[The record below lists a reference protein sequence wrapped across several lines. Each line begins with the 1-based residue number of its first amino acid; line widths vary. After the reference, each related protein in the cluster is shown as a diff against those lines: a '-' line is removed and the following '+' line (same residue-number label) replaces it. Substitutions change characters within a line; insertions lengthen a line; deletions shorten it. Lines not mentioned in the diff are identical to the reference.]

1 VAATFSPGTFGDGMF
16 ARAPAPTYAGARRL
30 DERLVRAAVAWSLR
44 PATSFEQA
52 ADDLVALAG
61 GNRSAL
67 ELAIRRVRGSGI
79 RSPEAAEVDTTGGRA
94 AAVLR
99 LALARGNWAW

>member
-1 VAATFSPGTFGDGMF
+1 MAAIISPAAFGG
-16 ARAPAPTYAGARRL
+16 RTLPPAPAYAGSRRL
-30 DERLVRAAVAWSLR
+30 DERLVRAAVAWSLH
-44 PATSFEQA
+44 PATELEQA

-67 ELAIRRVRGSGI
+67 ELAVRRVRGSRLRDRGL
-79 RSPEAAEVDTTGGRA
+79 SDVDTTSGRA

-99 LALARGNWAW
+99 LALARGHWAW

>member
-1 VAATFSPGTFGDGMF
+1 MF
-16 ARAPAPTYAGARRL
+16 APAPAPAYAGSRRL
-30 DERLVRAAVAWSLR
+30 DERLVRAAVAWSLH
-44 PATSFEQA
+44 PATAFEQA

-67 ELAIRRVRGSGI
+67 ELAIRRVRGSGV
-79 RSPEAAEVDTTGGRA
+79 RSRRAADVDTTSGRA